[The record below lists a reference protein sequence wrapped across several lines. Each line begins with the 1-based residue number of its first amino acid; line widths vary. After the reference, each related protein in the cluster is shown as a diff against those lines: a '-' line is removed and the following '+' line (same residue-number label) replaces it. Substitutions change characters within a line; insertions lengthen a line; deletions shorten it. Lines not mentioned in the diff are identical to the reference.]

1 MSAQTIHKSQ
11 KVSKADVVFNI
22 ILYGI
27 CGLILLLIAY
37 PLYFIII
44 ASFSMTGPESTQS
57 FPFPSVSSAIRC
69 SPLQIFSTGAAMA
82 WLPPFKTA
90 AAFSMHWT

>member
-1 MSAQTIHKSQ
+1 MRMEIYG
-11 KVSKADVVFNI
+11 SKGGLVYSLDVTPGVDELEVCF
-22 ILYGI
+22 G
-27 CGLILLLIAY
+27 Y
-37 PLYFIII
+37 PYDRSL
-44 ASFSMTGPESTQS
+44 ESTQS